1 MADNEDRLL
10 VEFDVRVHDLIALCE
25 ERKEKINELSVL
37 LEQKESELKEA
48 IQKINELHKKNDL
61 LLTAHSFSLKEGSIK
76 NAKQRVSN
84 LVRKIDKCIALL
96 NA

>member
-1 MADNEDRLL
+1 MADNDDRLL
-10 VEFDVRVHDLIALCE
+10 AEFDVRVHDLIALCE

-48 IQKINELHKKNDL
+48 IQQINELYKKNDL

-76 NAKQRVSN
+76 NAKQRVNN